1 MHAPCPSSRKDHWP
15 AGVVAAAQAAGEPLG
30 LGQGQEGAWAPRVL
44 ALPWAH
50 FLFLS
55 SCPAWEL
62 RFCFCFQRLGPPREV
77 FPHVVLFLQEGPSTC
92 FALLPLPTWSLALA
106 PTEPLHWDCP
116 SPVCGIATPVEPQW
130 ARAGLALSL
139 RGPASLPAMLFAH
152 HVPAPVQAC
161 GAWLASLCF
170 SGSVPLGKTIHLCW
184 CPPSPS
190 QDAMSCGHDRDGL
203 WPAMPPHTLHV
214 LLPSHF
220 SSCPSPP
227 SSTVR
232 LRDALTT

>member
-1 MHAPCPSSRKDHWP
+1 MGTHGAGPALGSLPLSFLLPSLGAEILLLFP
-15 AGVVAAAQAAGEPLG
+15 EAGPT
-30 LGQGQEGAWAPRVL
+30 PRSI
-44 ALPWAH
+44 
-50 FLFLS
+50 S
-55 SCPAWEL
+55 SCCAL
-62 RFCFCFQRLGPPREV
+62 SR
-77 FPHVVLFLQEGPSTC
+77 EGPGTC
-92 FALLPLPTWSLALA
+92 FALLPLPTWPLALE
-106 PTEPLHWDCP
+106 PMEPLHWDCP

-139 RGPASLPAMLFAH
+139 RGPASLPATLFAH

-203 WPAMPPHTLHV
+203 GPGMPRHTLHV

-232 LRDALTT
+232 LGDALTT